1 VRTIYSISFLCV
13 AGMTAQRAHLWVV
26 LLVASTAVAAPTEQ
40 KPTEVKDS
48 AASPSAAPLITDS
61 ANKVLFFFHFSEN
74 GKDYNDFISQGF
86 RMPGLYGFGTKPF
99 YLERDPETGAFDFS
113 AAAGGSSTKYSSK
126 VQHHQSLSNL

>member
-1 VRTIYSISFLCV
+1 
-13 AGMTAQRAHLWVV
+13 MTAQRAHLWVV

-40 KPTEVKDS
+40 KPTEVQDS

-61 ANKVLFFFHFSEN
+61 ANKVVIFVHFLKLVGLS
-74 GKDYNDFISQGF
+74 DILLQGF

-113 AAAGGSSTKYSSK
+113 AAAGGSSQKFSSK
-126 VQHHQSLSNL
+126 VLYHFLQSQKQY